1 MFLGGIQNILQG
13 YCCQDNFSSKPSGNK
28 QAKNQGSANSKHYQR
43 AHCQTMQSKTSHF
56 IFSHTCYS
64 RVNKYEITFSFYCPC
79 CEPIFHVCVL
89 SVHTWGGLHV
99 HVCITKSQWVSW
111 YFPPLRPPYFRL
123 LVCMC
128 IYKPHACRYPQGEK
142 SVSDPQKLEF

>member
-43 AHCQTMQSKTSHF
+43 AHCQTMQSKTLHF
-56 IFSHTCYS
+56 IFGHTCYS
-64 RVNKYEITFSFYCPC
+64 PVNKYEITFSLYCPC

-89 SVHTWGGLHV
+89 SVHTCGEGARTCV
-99 HVCITKSQWVSW
+99 YNQKSLDVLVFS
-111 YFPPLRPPYFRL
+111 PLRPPYFRI
-123 LVCMC
+123 LVCVC
-128 IYKPHACRYPQGEK
+128 VY
-142 SVSDPQKLEF
+142 L